1 MLSNDL
7 YTNIIYPTIVVLGT
21 TLIIFICNFIYKKIK
36 KRKIDKKP
44 DENKKNHL
52 LVEIKGKAR
61 YYIEIDTTNSYLIQS
76 MIIVNNGNETVF
88 IRNIQIQMG
97 HCIGNVS
104 SEKKVILCY
113 HSEKTVNCIMGIMIT
128 FPFALTPNT
137 PKDISL
143 CFKFIDPSIEIGKY
157 DLKID
162 TSESEIIIPVLE
174 DIIK

>member
-21 TLIIFICNFIYKKIK
+21 TLLIFICSFLYKKIK
-36 KRKIDKKP
+36 KRRKDKKP
-44 DENKKNHL
+44 DKNRKNHL
-52 LVEIKGKAR
+52 FVEIKGKAR
-61 YYIEIDTTNSYLIQS
+61 YYIEIDTTNSYLMQS

-97 HCIGNVS
+97 HCIGKTMD
-104 SEKKVILCY
+104 EKKIIICY
-113 HSEKTVNCIMGIMIT
+113 HSDKRANYIIGNKIN

-143 CFKFIDPSIEIGKY
+143 SFIFTDPSIEIGKY
-157 DLKID
+157 DLKIN
-162 TSESEIIIPVLE
+162 TSEGEIIIPVLE
-174 DIIK
+174 DIIR

>member
-1 MLSNDL
+1 MLSDDL
-7 YTNIIYPTIVVLGT
+7 FTNIIYPTIVVLGT
-21 TLIIFICNFIYKKIK
+21 TLLIFICSLLYKKIK
-36 KRKIDKKP
+36 KEEKL
-44 DENKKNHL
+44 DENKTNHL
-52 LVEIKGKAR
+52 LVEIKGRAK
-61 YYIEIDTTNSYLIQS
+61 YYIEIGTTNSYLIQS
-76 MIIVNNGNETVF
+76 MIIVNNGNETLF

-104 SEKKVILCY
+104 SEKEIILCY
-113 HSEKTVNCIMGIMIT
+113 HSEKTVSCIMGIMIT

-143 CFKFIDPSIEIGKY
+143 CFKFTDPSIEVGKY

-162 TSESEIIIPVLE
+162 TSEGEIIIQALE

>member
-1 MLSNDL
+1 MLNNDL
-7 YTNIIYPTIVVLGT
+7 FTNIIYPTIVVLGT
-21 TLIIFICNFIYKKIK
+21 SLLIFICSFFYKKIK
-36 KRKIDKKP
+36 KRRKDKKP
-44 DENKKNHL
+44 EETNKNHL
-52 LVEIKGKAR
+52 LVEVKGKAR

-104 SEKKVILCY
+104 SEKKIILCY
-113 HSEKTVNCIMGIMIT
+113 HLEKTASFIMGIMIT

-143 CFKFIDPSIEIGKY
+143 CFKFTDPSIEIGKY

-162 TSESEIIIPVLE
+162 TSEGEIIIPVLE